1 MSALDEYLDIHIGE
15 IPHTCLS
22 LDGKKCNCGLDEA
35 KQELTSLRTRI
46 AELERECLHLAKE
59 LSPKHYCQPPE
70 EK

>member
-1 MSALDEYLDIHIGE
+1 MSALDDLINRDIVSNQYTGNFND
-15 IPHTCLS
+15 S
-22 LDGKKCNCGLDEA
+22 LPLEA
-35 KQELTSLRTRI
+35 RKELAVLRTRI